1 MYATHAI
8 AASVQPLILQIGQLR
23 SRKLGGFVQDLYSR
37 SSKLEAEL
45 VRNPGFL
52 SSGLE
57 PFLLIELG
65 ILTSVARCGLKVTL
79 PGFRSQ
85 LCHQLAMCPW
95 LGDVTSLSHC
105 CFICRIGDNNCA
117 YLMGWLWSEI
127 R

>member
-37 SSKLEAEL
+37 SGKLEAEL

-57 PFLLIELG
+57 PFHLIELG
-65 ILTSVARCGLKVTL
+65 ILTSVSLLLGSVAVLK
-79 PGFRSQ
+79 S
-85 LCHQLAMCPW
+85 HY
-95 LGDVTSLSHC
+95 LGSDPSSATS
-105 CFICRIGDNNCA
+105 
-117 YLMGWLWSEI
+117 
-127 R
+127 